1 MATTKV
7 KAGGLADNAVT
18 VTKLPDSSIT
28 NVKLNNSSITI
39 NGSDVSLGGSVTVGE
54 TKPTVANVAQTIAPD
69 TATTINITG
78 TNFVSI
84 PQVQFVK
91 SDTGAIIT
99 ANTVSFTNA
108 TTLSVNVTLALGNY
122 FVRVE
127 NPDGNAG
134 RSSNNIL
141 TASTAPTF
149 STNAGSLGT
158 VAGDFSGTVTT
169 VAASSD
175 SAITFSET
183 TNVLTNSSQ
192 ANCSL
197 NPSTGEITTT
207 DFGGSSTSGTAYN
220 FTLRATDQEAQTVD
234 RAFSLTSS
242 FNYSATYLI
251 VAGGG
256 RGGNVIGG
264 GGGAGGLLTGTTTLT
279 GGITFTVTVGDG
291 ETSAGSPRRGG
302 NSSLAGSSI
311 TTLTAIG
318 GGEGGE
324 HGGSG
329 NAYDGGS
336 GGGAGGNGSDGTTKQ
351 GGSETAG
358 QGFGG
363 GDSSNDNYGAGG
375 GGASAAGAN
384 GGPGNGGNGLANSIT
399 GSAVTYAGGGG
410 GGHRSSSG
418 SAGSGG
424 SGGGGN
430 GTAMGSVGQAG
441 TANLGGG
448 GGAPNGSGGSG
459 VVILSVPS
467 EKYSGNITGSPT
479 ISVSGSQRIIKF
491 TQSGTY
497 TA

>member
-7 KAGGLADNAVT
+7 KNTG
-18 VTKLPDSSIT
+18 
-28 NVKLNNSSITI
+28 LNNSSITI
-39 NGSDVSLGGSVTVGE
+39 NGSAVSLGGSVTVGE
-54 TKPTVANVAQTIAPD
+54 TKPTVANVAQTIAPA

-78 TNFVSI
+78 TNFVAI
-84 PQVQFVK
+84 PQVQFIK

-158 VAGDFSGTVTT
+158 IAGDFSGAVAT

-175 SAITFSET
+175 SAVTFSET

-197 NPSTGEITTT
+197 NPSTGAITTT

-242 FNYSATYLI
+242 FTYSATYLI

-336 GGGAGGNGSDGTTKQ
+336 GGGAGGTSN
-351 GGSETAG
+351 
-358 QGFGG
+358 
-363 GDSSNDNYGAGG
+363 NDNYGAGG
-375 GGASAAGAN
+375 GGASAVGSN